1 MGVQRSADAR
11 VCQYPRH
18 YRGAW
23 SREQSHCDERW
34 IRADEMRAR

>member
-23 SREQSHCDERW
+23 WSYEQSHCDEL
-34 IRADEMRAR
+34 